1 MQNPPPQ
8 SSPIIA
14 GLALVGIGLLIRQWQ
29 PQALELPSIEGRT
42 SRDRGLRRV
51 ARKSRDGLAR
61 VLPGNLT
68 GSIARS
74 LLVMGAGLILVRALD
89 ELVGDEDA
97 LF

>member
-29 PQALELPSIEGRT
+29 PQALELPNTEGRT

-89 ELVGDEDA
+89 ELVEDEDA